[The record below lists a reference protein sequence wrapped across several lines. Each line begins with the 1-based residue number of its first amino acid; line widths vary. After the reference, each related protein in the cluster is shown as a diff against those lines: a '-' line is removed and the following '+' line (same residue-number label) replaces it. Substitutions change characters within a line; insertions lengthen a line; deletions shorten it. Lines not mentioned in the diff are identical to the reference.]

1 MLTEQRFDII
11 LKLLE
16 EKKSV
21 TVTELRELLDASE
34 STVRRDITALDKAGK
49 LTKVFGGAVAL
60 NHKVTAYEPTVAQ
73 KSELNKEEKQK
84 IAKYAASLITP
95 DDFVYLDAGTSTEA
109 MIPFIKETQAVFV
122 TNAISHA
129 KLLAE
134 KGCRVYLLGGEFK
147 SQTEAIVGEEA
158 MEMLSKYN
166 FTKGFWGTNGISV
179 SKGYSTPEIKEAMVK
194 KYSMKNCKRCYILAD
209 ASKFDQLSSV
219 KFADFEQ
226 ATILTTELYKP
237 ALKKYKN
244 IVEVKE

>member
-1 MLTEQRFDII
+1 MHASQSTIRRD
-11 LKLLE
+11 LLE
-16 EKKSV
+16 
-21 TVTELRELLDASE
+21 LSE
-34 STVRRDITALDKAGK
+34 QGL
-49 LTKVFGGAVAL
+49 LTKVHGGAISRNERFFPVEH
-60 NHKVTAYEPTVAQ
+60 NM
-73 KSELNKEEKQK
+73 EEKANLY
-84 IAKYAASLITP
+84 IAEKTAIARYAASLLEEG
-95 DDFVYLDAGTSTEA
+95 DFVYLDAGTSTEA

-166 FTKGFWGTNGISV
+166 FTKGFWGTNGISAR
-179 SKGYSTPEIKEAMVK
+179 KGYSTPEIKEAMVK

-226 ATILTTELYKP
+226 ATILTTELHKP

>member
-1 MLTEQRFDII
+1 
-11 LKLLE
+11 
-16 EKKSV
+16 
-21 TVTELRELLDASE
+21 
-34 STVRRDITALDKAGK
+34 
-49 LTKVFGGAVAL
+49 
-60 NHKVTAYEPTVAQ
+60 
-73 KSELNKEEKQK
+73 
-84 IAKYAASLITP
+84 
-95 DDFVYLDAGTSTEA
+95 

-226 ATILTTELYKP
+226 ATILTTELCKP

>member
-95 DDFVYLDAGTSTEA
+95 DDFVYLDAGTTTGLMLEYLEGVKA
-109 MIPFIKETQAVFV
+109 AFV
-122 TNAISHA
+122 TNADVYKRQVWTIADIFNGLMAIPNMIALFALSGVVVKETKA
-129 KLLAE
+129 FFAAE
-134 KGCRVYLLGGEFK
+134 KHK
-147 SQTEAIVGEEA
+147 
-158 MEMLSKYN
+158 M
-166 FTKGFWGTNGISV
+166 
-179 SKGYSTPEIKEAMVK
+179 
-194 KYSMKNCKRCYILAD
+194 
-209 ASKFDQLSSV
+209 
-219 KFADFEQ
+219 
-226 ATILTTELYKP
+226 
-237 ALKKYKN
+237 
-244 IVEVKE
+244 

>member
-16 EKKSV
+16 ERKSI

-95 DDFVYLDAGTSTEA
+95 DDFVYLDAGTTTGLMLEYLEGVKA
-109 MIPFIKETQAVFV
+109 AFV
-122 TNAISHA
+122 TNAVSHA
-129 KLLAE
+129 QTMEAE
-134 KGCRVYLLGGEFK
+134 RM
-147 SQTEAIVGEEA
+147 SSSRRAISC
-158 MEMLSKYN
+158 LSVPQAAARRCLPRLWQRWESG
-166 FTKGFWGTNGISV
+166 FT
-179 SKGYSTPEIKEAMVK
+179 
-194 KYSMKNCKRCYILAD
+194 
-209 ASKFDQLSSV
+209 
-219 KFADFEQ
+219 
-226 ATILTTELYKP
+226 
-237 ALKKYKN
+237 
-244 IVEVKE
+244 

>member
-1 MLTEQRFDII
+1 MLFR
-11 LKLLE
+11 
-16 EKKSV
+16 S
-21 TVTELRELLDASE
+21 
-34 STVRRDITALDKAGK
+34 
-49 LTKVFGGAVAL
+49 
-60 NHKVTAYEPTVAQ
+60 
-73 KSELNKEEKQK
+73 
-84 IAKYAASLITP
+84 SLIRP

-226 ATILTTELYKP
+226 ATILKIGRASCRER
-237 ALKKYKN
+237 
-244 IVEVKE
+244 V

>member
-73 KSELNKEEKQK
+73 KSELNKEEKKK

-95 DDFVYLDAGTSTEA
+95 DDFVYLDAGTTTGLMLEYLA
-109 MIPFIKETQAVFV
+109 GVRAAFV
-122 TNAISHA
+122 TNAVSHA
-129 KLLAE
+129 QTLA
-134 KGCRVYLLGGEFK
+134 KMGIRVYLIGGELK
-147 SQTEAIVGEEA
+147 SSTEAVVGSQA
-158 MEMLSKYN
+158 MQMIQMYH
-166 FTKGFWGTNGISV
+166 FTKGFFGT
-179 SKGYSTPEIKEAMVK
+179 KGFTTPDTSEAIVKSTAMK
-194 KYSMKNCKRCYILAD
+194 QCKDVYILTD
-209 ASKFDQLSSV
+209 KSKFGEVSSV
-219 KFADFEQ
+219 TFGGFTDAK
-226 ATILTTELYKP
+226 ILTEEIPEEYQDS
-237 ALKKYKN
+237 KN
-244 IVEVKE
+244 ILKVE

>member
-95 DDFVYLDAGTSTEA
+95 DDFVYLDAGTTTGLMLEYLA
-109 MIPFIKETQAVFV
+109 GVRAAFV
-122 TNAISHA
+122 TNAVSHA
-129 KLLAE
+129 QTLA
-134 KGCRVYLLGGEFK
+134 KTITMVTSWK
-147 SQTEAIVGEEA
+147 A
-158 MEMLSKYN
+158 
-166 FTKGFWGTNGISV
+166 
-179 SKGYSTPEIKEAMVK
+179 STSWWTSSTRPPAA
-194 KYSMKNCKRCYILAD
+194 KR
-209 ASKFDQLSSV
+209 ASGWKV
-219 KFADFEQ
+219 
-226 ATILTTELYKP
+226 P
-237 ALKKYKN
+237 ARAA
-244 IVEVKE
+244 

>member
-95 DDFVYLDAGTSTEA
+95 DDFVYLDAGTTTGLMLE
-109 MIPFIKETQAVFV
+109 
-122 TNAISHA
+122 
-129 KLLAE
+129 
-134 KGCRVYLLGGEFK
+134 YLEG
-147 SQTEAIVGEEA
+147 
-158 MEMLSKYN
+158 
-166 FTKGFWGTNGISV
+166 
-179 SKGYSTPEIKEAMVK
+179 VK
-194 KYSMKNCKRCYILAD
+194 AD
-209 ASKFDQLSSV
+209 AYRESDL
-219 KFADFEQ
+219 EQ
-226 ATILTTELYKP
+226 RDRKSG
-237 ALKKYKN
+237 N
-244 IVEVKE
+244 GVEVADKKVNIFEISEHCKTACDREDHKQL

>member
-1 MLTEQRFDII
+1 MYCRP
-11 LKLLE
+11 
-16 EKKSV
+16 
-21 TVTELRELLDASE
+21 
-34 STVRRDITALDKAGK
+34 ALPIPA
-49 LTKVFGGAVAL
+49 
-60 NHKVTAYEPTVAQ
+60 HICWHRTAYRPA
-73 KSELNKEEKQK
+73 
-84 IAKYAASLITP
+84 
-95 DDFVYLDAGTSTEA
+95 
-109 MIPFIKETQAVFV
+109 
-122 TNAISHA
+122 
-129 KLLAE
+129 
-134 KGCRVYLLGGEFK
+134 CRVYLLGGEFK

-226 ATILTTELYKP
+226 ATILTTELHKP

>member
-1 MLTEQRFDII
+1 MLAEERHALILDLVNQQGNVKLTELCSRLHASQSTIRRD
-11 LKLLE
+11 LLE
-16 EKKSV
+16 
-21 TVTELRELLDASE
+21 LSE
-34 STVRRDITALDKAGK
+34 QGL
-49 LTKVFGGAVAL
+49 LTKVHGGAISRNERFFPVEH
-60 NHKVTAYEPTVAQ
+60 NM
-73 KSELNKEEKQK
+73 EEKANLY
-84 IAKYAASLITP
+84 IAEKTAIARYAASLLEEG
-95 DDFVYLDAGTSTEA
+95 DFVYLDAGTSTEA

-226 ATILTTELYKP
+226 ATILTTELHKP